1 MEKFTEQDVRRY
13 QRENKSF
20 VAYGSEGTVFK
31 YEDYAVKIFKSV
43 RGKEFMKDKEEKVKA
58 IMKKELEGF

>member
-1 MEKFTEQDVRRY
+1 MEKFTEQDIRRY

-31 YEDYAVKIFKSV
+31 YEDYAVKIFS
-43 RGKEFMKDKEEKVKA
+43 FIFNAISKDSTYFS
-58 IMKKELEGF
+58 I

>member
-20 VAYGSEGTVFK
+20 VAYGSECTVFK

-43 RGKEFMKDKEEKVKA
+43 RGKEFMKN
-58 IMKKELEGF
+58 